1 MMNSVKELL
10 KQAQLKLT
18 TSDHASLESE
28 LLLAH
33 ILEVDRSFFY
43 ANPAAEPSWAQVQ
56 QFDKL
61 LQRRLA
67 GEPIAYLLGQQ
78 EFWSM
83 MFKVNSATLIPRPE
97 TELLVETTLEL
108 LALENC
114 RVADLGTGCG
124 AIALALASARTDWQL
139 LATDICS
146 RALQVAEENRQQHHL
161 ENVTLRRGEWLAA
174 MDGKFDA
181 IISNPPY
188 IDANDRHLAT
198 GDCRFEPVIALTPGA
213 DGMAAFRLICAGA
226 GEYLNPGA
234 WLLFE
239 HGFDQADQLQ
249 CMLMAAGF
257 ENIQTRKDLADHDRV
272 TIGQYN

>member
-1 MMNSVKELL
+1 MLSVKELL
-10 KQAQLKLT
+10 QQAQLKL
-18 TSDHASLESE
+18 SLNNVAALESE

-33 ILEVDRSFFY
+33 VLEVDRSFFY
-43 ANPAAEPSWAQVQ
+43 ANPDSEPSWAQVQ
-56 QFDKL
+56 QFNKL
-61 LQRRLA
+61 VQRRLA

-83 MFKVNSATLIPRPE
+83 MFKVSSATLIPRPE

-108 LALENC
+108 LPTDDC

-124 AIALALASARTDWQL
+124 AIALALASARTGWQL
-139 LATDICS
+139 HATDISS
-146 RALQVAEENRQQHHL
+146 RALQIAEENRQQHHL

-174 MDGKFDA
+174 VDGKFDA

-188 IDANDRHLAT
+188 IAANDRHLAI

-213 DGMAAFRLICAGA
+213 DSMVSFRSICASA
-226 GEYLNPGA
+226 GKYLKAGG

-239 HGFDQADQLQ
+239 HGFEQSDQLQ
-249 CMLMAAGF
+249 CMLIAAGF
-257 ENIQTRKDLADHDRV
+257 KNIQTRKDLAGHDRV